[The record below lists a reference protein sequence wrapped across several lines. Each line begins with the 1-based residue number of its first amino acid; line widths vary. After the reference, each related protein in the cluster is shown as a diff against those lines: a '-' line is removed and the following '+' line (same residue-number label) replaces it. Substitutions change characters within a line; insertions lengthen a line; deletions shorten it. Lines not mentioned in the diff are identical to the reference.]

1 MNNRRFYVDDGDAND
16 LIDAVVFVVVDA
28 QLNIKEKLF
37 FIFFFFFS

>member
-16 LIDAVVFVVVDA
+16 LIDAVVFVVDA